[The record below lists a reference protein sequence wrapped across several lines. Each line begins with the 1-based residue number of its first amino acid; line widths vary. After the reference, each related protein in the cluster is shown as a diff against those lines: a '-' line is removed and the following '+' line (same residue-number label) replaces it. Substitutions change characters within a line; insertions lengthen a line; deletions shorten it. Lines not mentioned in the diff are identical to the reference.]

1 MISLKV
7 NGKIQEIQEG
17 KTIYELIIGYGL
29 TTKYLAVAN
38 NGEIIDSNQFNTITL
53 SDGDN
58 LEIVQPVGGG

>member
-29 TTKYLAVAN
+29 TTKYLAVAH